1 MVHYHP
7 NALQVELMN
16 VTRKSSMFWH
26 QKCTVLFSP
35 IHWCVTATES
45 ISDSHEHM
53 FSNAVLEHKLL
64 AYRFLFDFFLCI
76 THFHFVHITRLHPFH
91 VFRPVLLKHRDKGIA
106 VLDTTISKYL
116 FTGQSRMSSV

>member
-7 NALQVELMN
+7 NAIQVELMN

-64 AYRFLFDFFLCI
+64 AHRFWLDFFCALHIFILCS
-76 THFHFVHITRLHPFH
+76 LHLFH